1 MTHQKLV
8 QAVRKLQQ
16 RVDELEAFAGVLVP
30 VFEREYKRGT
40 YLRSLR
46 RDSRNDHAAQRE
58 LRHNRDGQD

>member
-40 YLRSLR
+40 YLEEFEERF
-46 RDSRNDHAAQRE
+46 E
-58 LRHNRDGQD
+58 E